1 MAASLESVFQD
12 GIAYALK
19 KLGNPDREL
28 TKEQYDAIGAI
39 CLDNKTITDCI
50 TNGFGKLLCYQVLPG
65 MFDFMQSGDE
75 QGDSIVIVVLP
86 LDGLIQDQLQKL
98 KECVNFFIKYCG
110 GCSIVGYD
118 PERCQQVQ
126 IAIWSSRGF
135 CSQQNCSEAAQREGI
150 SQERE
155 SSR

>member
-1 MAASLESVFQD
+1 
-12 GIAYALK
+12 
-19 KLGNPDREL
+19 
-28 TKEQYDAIGAI
+28 
-39 CLDNKTITDCI
+39 
-50 TNGFGKLLCYQVLPG
+50 
-65 MFDFMQSGDE
+65 MQSGGE

-86 LDGLIQDQLQKL
+86 LDGLIQDQLQNL

-110 GCSIVGYD
+110 GCSIVSYD

-135 CSQQNCSEAAQREGI
+135 RSQHNRSKAAQREGV
-150 SQERE
+150 SQKSE